1 MPRSLLVVLVALAVV
16 WLFVA
21 LFSFV
26 ILKLF

>member
-1 MPRSLLVVLVALAVV
+1 MPRWLIVVLVALGAV